1 VSDGFYTSGEY
12 LAQNPT
18 WHAEDSAWKASQV
31 LGMLNRHGL
40 RPRTVC
46 EVGCGAGAVLRE
58 LHDRMDH
65 QPSFVG
71 YEISPQA
78 FKLAVSRSSERLTF
92 RLGDVLKDDDRF
104 DLTLLI
110 DVVEHVEDYFS
121 LLRGLRT
128 RSGHTMLHIPLE
140 LSVLSVLLDT
150 PLTLSRDRL
159 GHLHFFTRDIA
170 LGMIRRVGYEILD
183 WRLTAAS
190 SQFPRGSWKLR
201 AIERARR
208 VAFPL
213 SHTATVRI
221 FGGYS
226 LLVLCAPGDARP

>member
-12 LAQNPT
+12 LARNPT

-46 EVGCGAGAVLRE
+46 EIGCGAGAVLRE

-71 YEISPQA
+71 YEVSPQA

-104 DLTLLI
+104 DLTLLMT
-110 DVVEHVEDYFS
+110 S
-121 LLRGLRT
+121 SSTSRT
-128 RSGHTMLHIPLE
+128 TSRCCAGCEPARVTPCSTYRS
-140 LSVLSVLLDT
+140 SSRCFRCCS
-150 PLTLSRDRL
+150 TL
-159 GHLHFFTRDIA
+159 
-170 LGMIRRVGYEILD
+170 
-183 WRLTAAS
+183 
-190 SQFPRGSWKLR
+190 P
-201 AIERARR
+201 
-208 VAFPL
+208 
-213 SHTATVRI
+213 
-221 FGGYS
+221 
-226 LLVLCAPGDARP
+226 